1 MKNRFLKTLCVLC
14 LAPLLLSG
22 CWYEDTEEPDSG
34 QLLVSQEQA
43 EPQLEDAI
51 LPTGFTLPYLP
62 DQTMDPVTCA
72 DGMQHRAER
81 QPGQYAFTGRQVAAD
96 LPGAGR

>member
-62 DQTMDPVTCA
+62 DKTMDPVTCA
-72 DGMQHRAER
+72 DGMQQVVGALLYEGLFQLDER
-81 QPGQYAFTGRQVAAD
+81 LEPQ
-96 LPGAGR
+96 

>member
-1 MKNRFLKTLCVLC
+1 MKDRFLKILCVLC

-43 EPQLEDAI
+43 
-51 LPTGFTLPYLP
+51 
-62 DQTMDPVTCA
+62 
-72 DGMQHRAER
+72 
-81 QPGQYAFTGRQVAAD
+81 
-96 LPGAGR
+96 